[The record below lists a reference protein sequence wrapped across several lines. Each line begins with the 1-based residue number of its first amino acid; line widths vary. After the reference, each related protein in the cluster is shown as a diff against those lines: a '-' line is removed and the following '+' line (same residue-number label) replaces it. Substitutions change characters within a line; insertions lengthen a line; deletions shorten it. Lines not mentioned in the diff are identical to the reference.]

1 MKVIEIEG
9 NADDLYCNDKDNSI
23 KSVSVV
29 KFPEDGD
36 EFRNDLDITLTSFS
50 VDDSNKHE
58 VISKL
63 LGHKIRFT
71 VEIVD

>member
-9 NADDLYCNDKDNSI
+9 NADDLYCVDKNGMI

-36 EFRNDLDITLTSFS
+36 EFKNDLDITLTSFS
-50 VDDSNKHE
+50 VDNSNKHE